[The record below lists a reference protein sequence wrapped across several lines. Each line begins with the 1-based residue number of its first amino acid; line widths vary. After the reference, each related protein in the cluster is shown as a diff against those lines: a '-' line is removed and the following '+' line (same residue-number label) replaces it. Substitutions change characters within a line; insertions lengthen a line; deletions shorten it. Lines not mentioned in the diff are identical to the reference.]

1 MVTLRVLSRIVN
13 LGGGSVG
20 LVRRAHNYCRI
31 PVNELM
37 DSIGP
42 RKLKQAFR
50 ELHACWKS
58 STEKIF
64 WSLSPMLALLQVHTC
79 NARGSHL
86 VPLGRGW
93 CSSSL
98 SRWNKWTWW
107 GGRWEST
114 SFLFEINSYTVMNY
128 RMWVKKLAHTWA
140 HWTRTVAVYSGMLPC
155 FFHGISCF
163 FVARRSRSSQ
173 IRSLVSRGGM
183 MSSIN
188 PVNQR

>member
-1 MVTLRVLSRIVN
+1 
-13 LGGGSVG
+13 
-20 LVRRAHNYCRI
+20 
-31 PVNELM
+31 M

-58 STEKIF
+58 SIEKSSGHSHQCLPCFKFIHSMQELLGPTWQGMIF
-64 WSLSPMLALLQVHTC
+64 IK
-79 NARGSHL
+79 L
-86 VPLGRGW
+86 VKL
-93 CSSSL
+93 
-98 SRWNKWTWW
+98 RWNKWTRWC
-107 GGRWEST
+107 GRWEST
-114 SFLFEINSYTVMNY
+114 SFLVEINSYTVMNY
-128 RMWVKKLAHTWA
+128 RMWVKRLAHTWA
-140 HWTRTVAVYSGMLPC
+140 HWTRTVAVYSGILPC

-173 IRSLVSRGGM
+173 IRSLVSRGEM